1 MGMILRLSEIPID
14 KPLSESL
21 YDGDGVMVMPRGTVV
36 SADMV
41 QGFSRR
47 GLKFLELGEPDH
59 DPFASSADPDSHGD
73 TPLDIRVS
81 IEAELREDDPLPP
94 NAVAVLDPPSSF
106 RIAGL
111 NCDSSSIQPYHPET
125 SQRIDHLAKRA
136 TEVVSELGT
145 ALAEG
150 TLRDAGPIHDVAESY
165 LRELKGDVDQVVAE
179 TLAKPGDRDLA
190 LRSVQMSVLSMAIC
204 RAMKLPESD
213 WGVAGAA
220 AMLHDM
226 ALFRLPQPERFPH
239 PLMKPESR
247 QVYEWHPAIAYDM
260 LEKVRDTDG
269 TVRLIVLQTH
279 EQADGSGF
287 PRRITLPRIHR
298 LARVLNVADTYLRL
312 VGCGCD
318 GQKIFPADA
327 MAYLMHHSCM
337 GRFDAEVTC
346 GLVKVVSLY
355 PIGSL
360 VTLTNARTARVLR
373 CNPDSPMQPV
383 VLLEGENEPVDLSK
397 SDLDVSEPED
407 DPSSGRRRLPSGE
420 FDRILW

>member
-1 MGMILRLSEIPID
+1 MGTILRLTEIPIN

-21 YDGDGVMVMPRGTVV
+21 YDGDGVMLMPRGTIV

-41 QGFSRR
+41 KGFSRR
-47 GLKFLELGEPDH
+47 GFKFLELGEPDR
-59 DPFASSADPDSHGD
+59 DPFSRRSDSQNPDTSP
-73 TPLDIRVS
+73 TDIRDS
-81 IEAELREDDPLPP
+81 LEAELQDDAPLAP
-94 NAVAVLDPPSSF
+94 NAVAVLEPDSSF
-106 RIAGL
+106 RVAGL
-111 NCDSSSIQPYHPET
+111 DLNSSAIRPYHPEAT
-125 SQRIDHLAKRA
+125 QRIDHLAKRA
-136 TEVVSELGT
+136 TEVVNELGS

-150 TLRDAGPIHDVAESY
+150 TLRDAGPIHDVADSY
-165 LRELKGDVDQVVAE
+165 LREIEGDVDQVVAE

-190 LRSVQMSVLSMAIC
+190 LRSVQMSVLSMSIC

-213 WGVAGAA
+213 WEVAGAA

-226 ALFRLPQPERFPH
+226 ALFRLPQAERFPH

-318 GQKIFPADA
+318 GQRIFPADA

-373 CNPDSPMQPV
+373 SNPDAPMRPV
-383 VLLEGENEPVDLSK
+383 VLVDGENEPVDLSK

-407 DPSSGRRRLPSGE
+407 DPSTGRRRLPSGE